1 MILLG
6 VKKCY
11 NIIIII
17 IYKIIIIIIY
27 KIIVY
32 CVFTKAWVVAKEAG
46 GGVSFI

>member
-1 MILLG
+1 MNFLSPPNMILLG

-11 NIIIII
+11 N
-17 IYKIIIIIIY
+17 IIIIIIY